1 MNQDVKIII
10 KLLGIVMTLMG
21 TLVFL
26 NTVVPSY
33 LKRRWVSLATLLDY
47 LIIAG
52 ALLIPILIITG
63 IWIA

>member
-1 MNQDVKIII
+1 MNQDVKIVF
-10 KLLGIVMTLMG
+10 KLLVTVITLIG
-21 TLVFL
+21 ALVFL